1 MSGSNTDAAAVALV
15 DRLIAAKAVE
25 AEANKARVAIEQ
37 EIIDLLGAQE
47 EGAST
52 TVLSNGW
59 KVTITG
65 KLIYS
70 VAADDMAAFVAKC
83 AKLENSIA
91 PIKTVV
97 SIDETKAKK
106 LRATDPKAWRCV
118 GSLITTKAA
127 KTAVSVK
134 V

>member
-1 MSGSNTDAAAVALV
+1 
-15 DRLIAAKAVE
+15 
-25 AEANKARVAIEQ
+25 
-37 EIIDLLGAQE
+37 
-47 EGAST
+47 
-52 TVLSNGW
+52 
-59 KVTITG
+59 
-65 KLIYS
+65 
-70 VAADDMAAFVAKC
+70 MAAFVAKC
-83 AKLENSIA
+83 AKLDEAIR

-106 LRATDPKAWRCV
+106 IRATDPKAWRCV